1 MICYAAAVYFDFKF
15 FFLSHFFGYVFIW
28 LLSKFRLR
36 TCARGWR
43 APKLNSIYFDY
54 YFDTQT
60 NAPFRKPPK
69 NLIQVSI
76 FFFVYVNRKKTST
89 TNNASSWVWKQR
101 MRRRKFPF
109 LCVDSTRRLCQQIA
123 SKSVLNYSSE
133 IDILMISFSS
143 NRTDRP
149 TPPTTVNRVS
159 ILFLRDRIF
168 TNRF

>member
-1 MICYAAAVYFDFKF
+1 MICYTAAVYFDFKF

-36 TCARGWR
+36 TCAHGWR

-54 YFDTQT
+54 YFDPQT

-69 NLIQVSI
+69 SNPSKH
-76 FFFVYVNRKKTST
+76 FFFSFMSIGRKLAQQTMQALEFE
-89 TNNASSWVWKQR
+89 NNECAVDSFR
-101 MRRRKFPF
+101 FF
-109 LCVDSTRRLCQQIA
+109 CVDSTRRLCQQIA
-123 SKSVLNYSSE
+123 PKSVLNYSSE

>member
-1 MICYAAAVYFDFKF
+1 MICYTAAVYFDFHF
-15 FFLSHFFGYVFIW
+15 SFCLIFLVMFLFGCCQNFGCVLARAGDGRRNWIPFI
-28 LLSKFRLR
+28 LIIILTLKLTPRFGNRL
-36 TCARGWR
+36 
-43 APKLNSIYFDY
+43 
-54 YFDTQT
+54 
-60 NAPFRKPPK
+60 

-76 FFFVYVNRKKTST
+76 FYSFMSIGRKLAQQTMQALKFENKRMLPST
-89 TNNASSWVWKQR
+89 VSVI
-101 MRRRKFPF
+101 
-109 LCVDSTRRLCQQIA
+109 CVDSTRRLCQQIA